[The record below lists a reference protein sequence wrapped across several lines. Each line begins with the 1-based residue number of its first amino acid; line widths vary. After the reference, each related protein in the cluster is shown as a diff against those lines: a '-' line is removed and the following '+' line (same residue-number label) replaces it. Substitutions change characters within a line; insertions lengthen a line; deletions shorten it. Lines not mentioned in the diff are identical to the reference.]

1 MSLSAGGR
9 PHTLSSLIL
18 FEIIWEKRWEEAD
31 LSDFYRTKLAFSTS
45 QVQWALALCSRADQV
60 FATQR
65 EGTLHSAITELGM
78 RP

>member
-1 MSLSAGGR
+1 TSILFAARQLFGKSAGRKLTLAIFIAPSSLSSA
-9 PHTLSSLIL
+9 
-18 FEIIWEKRWEEAD
+18 
-31 LSDFYRTKLAFSTS
+31 S

-65 EGTLHSAITELGM
+65 EGPLHSAITELGM